1 MRAPTRPTELLLAI
15 LALSAFGLW
24 RAGVHSVA
32 AKEAELEL
40 VRSERE
46 AVQRENDAL
55 RAARDQVDRAAADS
69 IATLE
74 AAIADAE
81 LRASEAASQGRET
94 YVQIIEAVPDSM
106 PELRSLVERRERMH
120 ETEVA
125 VLNIVIDAERNAADV
140 LRGQITERDA
150 LISGLEAELVIA
162 SEQIA
167 LLEDLRHDGFSTLES
182 AALGAGGYVIATEA
196 LGASTLEGLI
206 AGGTTFLVTQGG
218 SKLIDWIF

>member
-1 MRAPTRPTELLLAI
+1 MRAPTRPELLLAM

-55 RAARDQVDRAAADS
+55 RAAKDRVDQIAADS
-69 IATLE
+69 IAQLQ
-74 AAIADAE
+74 AVVADAE
-81 LRASEAASQGRET
+81 RRASEVSAEGRET
-94 YVQIIEAVPDSM
+94 YVRIIESVPDSM
-106 PELRSLVERRERMH
+106 PEIRALVERRERMH

-125 VLNIVIDAERNAADV
+125 VLNIVIDAERDAADV
-140 LRGQITERDA
+140 LRGQITARDT
-150 LISGLEAELVIA
+150 LISGLESELVIA
-162 SEQIA
+162 TEQIA

>member
-1 MRAPTRPTELLLAI
+1 MRTPTRPELLLAVI
-15 LALSAFGLW
+15 CMAAFGMW
-24 RAGVHSVA
+24 RSGVNSAA

-46 AVQRENDAL
+46 AVQRENSAL
-55 RAARDQVDRAAADS
+55 RAAKDRVDRIAADS
-69 IATLE
+69 IATLQ
-74 AAIADAE
+74 AVVADAE
-81 LRASEAASQGRET
+81 QRVSEASAEGRDT
-94 YVQIIEAVPDSM
+94 YVRIIEAMPDSM

-125 VLNIVIDAERNAADV
+125 VLNIVIDAERDAADV
-140 LRGQITERDA
+140 LHGQITARDA
-150 LISGLEAELVIA
+150 LISGLEAELVVA
-162 SEQIA
+162 NDQIT

-182 AALGAGGYVIATEA
+182 AALGAGGYLVTTNV

-206 AGGTTFLVTQGG
+206 VGGTTFLVTQGG

>member
-1 MRAPTRPTELLLAI
+1 MRAPTRPELLLAM

-24 RAGVHSVA
+24 RAGVNSVA

-94 YVQIIEAVPDSM
+94 YVRIIEAVPDSM
-106 PELRSLVERRERMH
+106 PEIRALVERRERMH

-125 VLNIVIDAERNAADV
+125 VLNIVIDAEHDAADV
-140 LRGQITERDA
+140 LRGQITARDA
-150 LISGLEAELVIA
+150 LISGLEAELVVA
-162 SEQIA
+162 NEQVA
-167 LLEDLRHDGFSTLES
+167 LLEDLRHDGLSTLES
-182 AALGAGGYVIATEA
+182 AALGAGGYLVTTNVLGGSTIEA
-196 LGASTLEGLI
+196 LI
-206 AGGTTFLVTQGG
+206 VGGTTFLAAKGG

>member
-1 MRAPTRPTELLLAI
+1 MRAPTRPELLLAM

-24 RAGVHSVA
+24 RAGVNSVA

-106 PELRSLVERRERMH
+106 PEIRALVERRERMH

-125 VLNIVIDAERNAADV
+125 VLNIVIDAERDAADV
-140 LRGQITERDA
+140 LRGQITARDA
-150 LISGLEAELVIA
+150 LISGLESEIVIA
-162 SEQIA
+162 TEQVA

-182 AALGAGGYVIATEA
+182 AALGAGGYLVTTDV
-196 LGASTLEGLI
+196 LGGSTLEGLI
-206 AGGTTFLVTQGG
+206 VGGTTLLVTQGG

>member
-1 MRAPTRPTELLLAI
+1 MRAPTRPELLLAVVCM
-15 LALSAFGLW
+15 AAFGMW
-24 RAGVHSVA
+24 RAGVNSAA

-55 RAARDQVDRAAADS
+55 RAARDQVDQIAADS
-69 IATLE
+69 IAQLNAVVE
-74 AAIADAE
+74 DAE

-106 PELRSLVERRERMH
+106 PEIRALVERRERMH

-125 VLNIVIDAERNAADV
+125 VLNIVIDAERDAADV
-140 LRGQITERDA
+140 LRGQITARDT
-150 LISGLEAELVIA
+150 LISGLESEIGIA
-162 SEQIA
+162 TEQVA

-182 AALGAGGYVIATEA
+182 AALGAGGYLVTTNVLGGSTIEA
-196 LGASTLEGLI
+196 LI
-206 AGGTTFLVTQGG
+206 VGGTTFLAAKGG
-218 SKLIDWIF
+218 SILIDRIF

>member
-1 MRAPTRPTELLLAI
+1 MRAPTRPELLLAI

-24 RAGVHSVA
+24 RAGVDSVA

-55 RAARDQVDRAAADS
+55 RAAKDQVDQIAADS

-74 AAIADAE
+74 AAIVDAE
-81 LRASEAASQGRET
+81 LRASEAASQSRET

-106 PELRSLVERRERMH
+106 PEIRALVERRERMH

-125 VLNIVIDAERNAADV
+125 VLNIVIDAERDAADV
-140 LRGQITERDA
+140 LRGQITARDA
-150 LISGLEAELVIA
+150 LISGLESELVVA
-162 SEQIA
+162 TEQVA

-182 AALGAGGYVIATEA
+182 AALGAGGYLVTTNV
-196 LGASTLEGLI
+196 LGGSTLEGLI
-206 AGGTTFLVTQGG
+206 VGGTTFLSAKGG
-218 SKLIDWIF
+218 SKLIGWIF

>member
-1 MRAPTRPTELLLAI
+1 MRAPTCPELLLAI
-15 LALSAFGLW
+15 LALSALGLW
-24 RAGVHSVA
+24 RAGVNSVA

-46 AVQRENDAL
+46 AAQRENDAL
-55 RAARDQVDRAAADS
+55 RAAKDQVDQIAADS
-69 IATLE
+69 IATLNAVVE
-74 AAIADAE
+74 DAE

-106 PELRSLVERRERMH
+106 PEIRALIERRERMH

-125 VLNIVIDAERNAADV
+125 VLNIVIDAERDAADV
-140 LRGQITERDA
+140 LRGQITARDA
-150 LISGLEAELVIA
+150 LISGLESELDIA
-162 SEQIA
+162 TEQVA

-182 AALGAGGYVIATEA
+182 AALGAGGYLVTTDVLGGSTIEA
-196 LGASTLEGLI
+196 LI
-206 AGGTTFLVTQGG
+206 VGGTTLLVTQGG

>member
-1 MRAPTRPTELLLAI
+1 MKAPTRPELLLAM

-24 RAGVHSVA
+24 RAGVDSVA

-55 RAARDQVDRAAADS
+55 RVARDQVDRAAADS

-106 PELRSLVERRERMH
+106 PEIRALVERRERMH
-120 ETEVA
+120 ESEVA
-125 VLNIVIDAERNAADV
+125 VLNIVIDAERDAADV

-150 LISGLEAELVIA
+150 LISGLESELGIA
-162 SEQIA
+162 TEQVA

-182 AALGAGGYVIATEA
+182 AALGAGSYLVTTNVLGGSTIEA
-196 LGASTLEGLI
+196 LI
-206 AGGTTFLVTQGG
+206 VGGTTFLAAKGG
-218 SKLIDWIF
+218 SILIDWIF

>member
-1 MRAPTRPTELLLAI
+1 MRAPTRPELLLTV
-15 LALSAFGLW
+15 LCMVAFGMW
-24 RAGVHSVA
+24 RSGVNSAA

-120 ETEVA
+120 EAEVA
-125 VLNIVIDAERNAADV
+125 VLNIVIDAERDAADV
-140 LRGQITERDA
+140 LRGQITARDA
-150 LISGLEAELVIA
+150 LISGLESELVVA
-162 SEQIA
+162 TEQVA

-182 AALGAGGYVIATEA
+182 AALGAGGYLVTTNVLGGSTIEA
-196 LGASTLEGLI
+196 LI
-206 AGGTTFLVTQGG
+206 VGGTTFLAAKGG

>member
-1 MRAPTRPTELLLAI
+1 MRAPTRPELLLAI

-24 RAGVHSVA
+24 RAGVNSVA

-106 PELRSLVERRERMH
+106 PEIRALVERRERMH

-125 VLNIVIDAERNAADV
+125 VLNIVIDAERDAADV
-140 LRGQITERDA
+140 LRGQITARDT
-150 LISGLEAELVIA
+150 LISGLEAELVVA
-162 SEQIA
+162 NEQVA

-182 AALGAGGYVIATEA
+182 AALGTGGYLVATEM
-196 LGASTLEGLI
+196 LGGSTLEGLI
-206 AGGTTFLVTQGG
+206 VGGTTFLVTQGG

>member
-1 MRAPTRPTELLLAI
+1 MRAPTRPELLLAI
-15 LALSAFGLW
+15 LALSALGLW
-24 RAGVHSVA
+24 RAGVNSVA

-125 VLNIVIDAERNAADV
+125 VLNIVIDTERDAADV

-162 SEQIA
+162 TEQIA
-167 LLEDLRHDGFSTLES
+167 LLEELRHDGLSNLES
-182 AALGAGGYVIATEA
+182 AGLGLGGYVIATEA

>member
-1 MRAPTRPTELLLAI
+1 MRAPTRPELLLAI
-15 LALSAFGLW
+15 LALSALGLW
-24 RAGVHSVA
+24 RAGVNSVA

-55 RAARDQVDRAAADS
+55 RAAWDQVDRAAADS

-94 YVQIIEAVPDSM
+94 YGQIIEAVPDSM
-106 PELRSLVERRERMH
+106 PALRGLVERRERMH

-125 VLNIVIDAERNAADV
+125 VLNIVIDAERDAADV
-140 LRGQITERDA
+140 LRGQITARDT
-150 LISGLEAELVIA
+150 LISGLESELGIA
-162 SEQIA
+162 NEQVA

-182 AALGAGGYVIATEA
+182 AALGAGGYLVTTNVLGGSTIEA
-196 LGASTLEGLI
+196 LI
-206 AGGTTFLVTQGG
+206 AGGTTFLAAKGG